1 MLFRSKRKVGW
12 VNAIDADSGAVKWKY
27 ENGSPLVAGLAVTAS
42 GLVFTGDLNGDFL
55 AFEAVTGKILHKI
68 STGQPMGGG
77 VVTYEVAKQQRIAV
91 AAGMQNRIFDTTG
104 KPVIYVYGL

>member
-1 MLFRSKRKVGW
+1 MLFRS
-12 VNAIDADSGAVKWKY
+12 
-27 ENGSPLVAGLAVTAS
+27 
-42 GLVFTGDLNGDFL
+42 
-55 AFEAVTGKILHKI
+55 
-68 STGQPMGGG
+68 G